1 MEYGAVFLASK
12 FTVVTL
18 VVIISAIIYIIFE
31 DCLVFQTE
39 SNGDA
44 AANGS
49 AVASDKKID

>member
-1 MEYGAVFLASK
+1 M
-12 FTVVTL
+12 VTL
-18 VVIISAIIYIIFE
+18 VEIISAIIYIIFE

-44 AANGS
+44 SANGS